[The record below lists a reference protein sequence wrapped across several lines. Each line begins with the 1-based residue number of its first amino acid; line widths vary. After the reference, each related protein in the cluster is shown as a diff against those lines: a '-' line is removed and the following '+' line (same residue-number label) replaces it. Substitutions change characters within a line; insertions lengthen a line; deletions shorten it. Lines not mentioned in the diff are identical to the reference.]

1 MSRIGR
7 TRSISL
13 AGLRGDVVDVE
24 ADIAQSLP
32 GFTLLGLPDQALQ
45 ESRDRI
51 RSAARNAGLPLTRR
65 HLTVNLLPA
74 GVQKRGACHDLAIVL
89 AAYAADGRVRGVDGP
104 VFLAE
109 LGLDGTLHRAP
120 ETVAM
125 VLAAVDAGH
134 RDIVVAQEAVADAE
148 LVPGARVR
156 GYAHLHHVIRAFG
169 GSPEGTAPPEP
180 DGHVLGAGRAG
191 SGGEEGSTSP
201 EARGPGCTPAPDLA
215 EVAGQGE
222 ARFAL
227 EVAAAGGHHLLLMG
241 PPGAGKTMLAERL
254 PGILP
259 PMDDRTALETAAL
272 RSLRAIG
279 AHAGGLDRRPPFE
292 APHHSASAA
301 SLVGGGAG
309 LARPGAVSLAHGGV
323 LFLDE
328 APEFDRRT
336 LESLRQPL
344 ESGEVVIHRS
354 RGTVAYPAR
363 FQLVL
368 AANPCPC
375 GFGGGN
381 GSRCRCSVLQRR
393 RYADRLSGPLLDR
406 VDLQV
411 TVRPVSAH
419 QLTGAPAAEDSVTVA
434 ARVHAAVERQDAR
447 WREAGARGLVASHV
461 RRNARVPAPVL
472 RHGPFAVPAAAR
484 EPADAAVDRGELS
497 ARGHARVLR
506 LAWTLADLRGR
517 ERPAPEDT
525 DVALNLRSR
534 DEEQP

>member
-1 MSRIGR
+1 MSGIGR

-13 AGLRGDVVDVE
+13 SGLRGEVVHVE

-74 GVQKRGACHDLAIVL
+74 GVHKRGAGHDLAIVL
-89 AAYAADGRVRGVDGP
+89 AAYAADGRVRGVEGP

-109 LGLDGTLHRAP
+109 LGLDGALHRSP

-125 VLAAVDAGH
+125 VMAAVDAGCSEV
-134 RDIVVAQEAVADAE
+134 VVAEDAE
-148 LVPGARVR
+148 AEALLVPGAEVR
-156 GYAHLHHVIRAFG
+156 GFAHLHDVILAFG
-169 GSPEGTAPPEP
+169 GEPEGEAPQRRPVRP
-180 DGHVLGAGRAG
+180 ADDDGAPGAG
-191 SGGEEGSTSP
+191 
-201 EARGPGCTPAPDLA
+201 PGAPDLA
-215 EVAGQGE
+215 EVAGQAE

-227 EVAAAGGHHLLLMG
+227 EVAAAGAHHLLLRG
-241 PPGAGKTMLAERL
+241 APGAGKTMLAERL

-259 PMDDRTALETAAL
+259 PLDRRTALECAAL
-272 RSLRAIG
+272 RSLRG
-279 AHAGGLDRRPPFE
+279 ADALARRGVGQGSAGTRAAGDLDRTPPFE
-292 APHHSASAA
+292 APHHSASMAA
-301 SLVGGGAG
+301 LVGGGAN

-328 APEFDRRT
+328 APEFERRA

-344 ESGEVVIHRS
+344 ESGEVLLHRA

-375 GFGGGN
+375 GKGGGN
-381 GSRCRCSVLQRR
+381 GVECRCSVTERR
-393 RYADRLSGPLLDR
+393 RYGQRLSGPLLDR

-411 TVRPVSAH
+411 TVRPVQAR
-419 QLTGAPAAEDSVTVA
+419 QLAGAPAAETSAQVA
-434 ARVHAAVERQDAR
+434 ARVAEAARRQAERWAR
-447 WREAGARGLVASHV
+447 AAEEGLVAPGL
-461 RRNARVPAPVL
+461 RRNAHAPAGVL
-472 RHGPFAVPAAAR
+472 RHGPYAVPPAAR
-484 EPADAAVDRGELS
+484 RAADEAVDHGLLS

-506 LAWTLADLRGR
+506 LAWTLADLRGA
-517 ERPAPEDT
+517 ETPAPEDT
-525 DVALNLRSR
+525 DVALTLRHQEE
-534 DEEQP
+534 DET

>member
-1 MSRIGR
+1 MSGIGR

-74 GVQKRGACHDLAIVL
+74 GVHKRGAAHDLAIVL
-89 AAYAADGRVRGVDGP
+89 AAYAADGKVRGVDGP

-109 LGLDGTLHRAP
+109 LGLDGSLHRAP

-134 RDIVVAQEAVADAE
+134 PHVVVAESAVDEAR
-148 LVPGARVR
+148 LVPGAEVR
-156 GYAHLHHVIRAFG
+156 GFAHLHQVIRAFG
-169 GSPEGTAPPEP
+169 GDPDRPAPAAPGPAAARVRRAGDAPGIEP
-180 DGHVLGAGRAG
+180 DGTA
-191 SGGEEGSTSP
+191 
-201 EARGPGCTPAPDLA
+201 EAEHGVPDLE
-215 EVAGQGE
+215 EVAGQSE

-227 EVAAAGGHHLLLMG
+227 EVAAAGGHHLLLSG

-272 RSLRAIG
+272 RSLRG
-279 AHAGGLDRRPPFE
+279 LQTGGDTLRRTPPFE
-292 APHHSASAA
+292 APHHSASMSA
-301 SLVGGGAG
+301 LVGGGTG

-328 APEFDRRT
+328 APEFERRA
-336 LESLRQPL
+336 LEALRQPL
-344 ESGEVVIHRS
+344 ESGEVVLHRA
-354 RGTVAYPAR
+354 RGTVTYPAR

-375 GFGGGN
+375 GMGD
-381 GSRCRCSVLQRR
+381 GSGTRCRCTSLQRR
-393 RYADRLSGPLLDR
+393 RYAERLSGPLLDR
-406 VDLQV
+406 VDVQV
-411 TVRPVSAH
+411 SVRPVRAGHLSGP
-419 QLTGAPAAEDSVTVA
+419 TGAEPSTAVA
-434 ARVHAAVERQDAR
+434 ARVRSAVGLQAERWGRAAAQ
-447 WREAGARGLVASHV
+447 GAVPPGV
-461 RRNARVPAPVL
+461 RRNAHVPAGVL

-484 EPADAAVDRGELS
+484 SAADDAVDHGVLS

-506 LAWTLADLRGR
+506 LAWTLADLRSA
-517 ERPAPEDT
+517 EAPTADDV
-525 DVALNLRSR
+525 DVALQLRIR
-534 DEEQP
+534 HEEDR

>member
-1 MSRIGR
+1 MSGIGR

-13 AGLRGDVVDVE
+13 AGLRGEVVRVE
-24 ADIAQSLP
+24 ADIAQTLP

-74 GVQKRGACHDLAIVL
+74 GVHKRGACHDLAIVL
-89 AAYAADGRVRGVDGP
+89 AAYAADGRVRGVEGP

-109 LGLDGTLHRAP
+109 LGLDGALHRSP

-125 VLAAVDAGH
+125 VMAAVDAGCSEV
-134 RDIVVAQEAVADAE
+134 VVAEDAE
-148 LVPGARVR
+148 AEARLVPGVEVR
-156 GYAHLHHVIRAFG
+156 GFAHLHDVILAFG
-169 GSPEGTAPPEP
+169 GEPEGEAPQRPAARP
-180 DGHVLGAGRAG
+180 AADHAAPAPGAGV
-191 SGGEEGSTSP
+191 
-201 EARGPGCTPAPDLA
+201 PDLA
-215 EVAGQGE
+215 EVAGQAE

-227 EVAAAGGHHLLLMG
+227 EVAAAGAHHLLLRG
-241 PPGAGKTMLAERL
+241 APGAGKTMLAERL

-259 PMDDRTALETAAL
+259 PLDRRTALECAAL
-272 RSLRAIG
+272 RSLRG
-279 AHAGGLDRRPPFE
+279 ADALVRRGGGPAAGRTPGDLDRTPPFE
-292 APHHSASAA
+292 APHHSASMAA
-301 SLVGGGAG
+301 LVGGGTG

-328 APEFDRRT
+328 APEFDRRA

-344 ESGEVVIHRS
+344 ESGEVLLHRA

-375 GFGGGN
+375 GKGGGN
-381 GSRCRCSVLQRR
+381 GVECRCSVTERR
-393 RYADRLSGPLLDR
+393 RYAQRLSGPLLDR

-411 TVRPVSAH
+411 TVRPVQAQ
-419 QLTGAPAAEDSVTVA
+419 QLTGAPASESTAQVA
-434 ARVHAAVERQDAR
+434 ARVAEAAGRQAERWAR
-447 WREAGARGLVASHV
+447 AADQGLVPAGL
-461 RRNARVPAPVL
+461 RRNAHAPAGLL
-472 RHGPFAVPAAAR
+472 RHGPYSVPAAAR
-484 EPADAAVDRGELS
+484 RPADDAVDHGLLS

-506 LAWTLADLRGR
+506 LAWTLADLRGA
-517 ERPAPEDT
+517 EAPAPEDT
-525 DVALNLRSR
+525 DVALTLRHQEE
-534 DEEQP
+534 DET

>member
-1 MSRIGR
+1 MSGIGR

-134 RDIVVAQEAVADAE
+134 PDIVVAETAVAEAE

-156 GYAHLHHVIRAFG
+156 GFSHLHHVILAFG
-169 GSPEGTAPPEP
+169 GRPEGAVPPE
-180 DGHVLGAGRAG
+180 GLGAVIGAG
-191 SGGEEGSTSP
+191 VGPSGEDDLGPATS
-201 EARGPGCTPAPDLA
+201 AAAPDLS
-215 EVAGQGE
+215 EVAGQAE

-227 EVAAAGGHHLLLMG
+227 EVAAAGAHHLLLMG

-259 PMDDRTALETAAL
+259 AMDDRTALETAAL
-272 RSLRAIG
+272 RSLRALG
-279 AHAGGLDRRPPFE
+279 SRTRGLDRRPPFE
-292 APHHSASAA
+292 APHHSASMAA
-301 SLVGGGAG
+301 LVGGGTG

-328 APEFDRRT
+328 APEFDRRA
-336 LESLRQPL
+336 LEALRQPL
-344 ESGEVVIHRS
+344 ESGEVVLHRS

-375 GFGGGN
+375 GLGGGL
-381 GSRCRCSVLQRR
+381 GSRCRCTVLQRR
-393 RYADRLSGPLLDR
+393 RYAERLSGPLLDR

-411 TVRPVSAH
+411 TVRPVQARH
-419 QLTGAPAAEDSVTVA
+419 LTGAPSAESSAVVA
-434 ARVHAAVERQDAR
+434 ARVRAAVERQERRWADACT
-447 WREAGARGLVASHV
+447 AGLLGPGV
-461 RRNARVPAPVL
+461 RRNAHVPAPVL
-472 RHGPFAVPAAAR
+472 RHGPHAVPAAAR
-484 EPADAAVDRGELS
+484 SAADAAVDRGELS

-506 LAWTLADLRGR
+506 LAWTLADLRGADV
-517 ERPAPEDT
+517 PAPEDT
-525 DVALNLRSR
+525 DIALHLRSR
-534 DEEQP
+534 DEDET